1 MACQCAPVATCF
13 VRCLRPIGV
22 SMGWCAGMSAR
33 HSTFGSSP
41 RRAGILRVQKTACST
56 FRRSAMLPRW
66 LRPKTVSGHPDC
78 GSRALFPFL
87 ERAVSA
93 ALSYPISCRWVSHR
107 PVTEAPQLREDGG
120 PTGNRTRVRGFAVL
134 YVTTP
139 PSGPDCVKAAQMLR
153 FSAAVNRDLPPCR
166 NNPVAALRRCR
177 SEREN
182 TVT

>member
-1 MACQCAPVATCF
+1 MPMCTGGHVLRSVLASDRCF
-13 VRCLRPIGV
+13 HGLVRRYV
-22 SMGWCAGMSAR
+22 
-33 HSTFGSSP
+33 GSSLNLWLVTK
-41 RRAGILRVQKTACST
+41 AGRHTPCSIIACSA
-56 FRRSAMLPRW
+56 FHRSAMLPRW